1 MQQTS
6 NSLMSFPGG
15 ENEGGST
22 EPKNEDVKADDLQ
35 LDATDAA
42 PKEKG
47 IIDKLK
53 DALKEWSND
62 DQQEQD
68 IDDATP

>member
-1 MQQTS
+1 MQQTFI
-6 NSLMSFPGG
+6 SLMRFPGG
-15 ENEGGST
+15 ESEGGST

-35 LDATDAA
+35 PDTTDAA

-47 IIDKLK
+47 IIGKLK